1 MTTADRGRLADID
14 SIVAT
19 MVDCIADE
27 FDPERILLFGSR
39 ARDDANH
46 WSAVHHSSRA
56 SVRIT
61 R

>member
-1 MTTADRGRLADID
+1 MTTADRERLADID

-19 MVDCIADE
+19 MERIADE

-56 SVRIT
+56 SVRTT